1 MNFKAAI
8 TQVALAVAFSSAAQA
23 AVIYDNGAPNQS
35 NGNEATQ
42 WIQSEDFTLTAAT
55 RITDVHFWSVDSGRL
70 ADGTIS
76 WFIYADAAGVP
87 GAVISSGNTGA
98 VTRTA
103 TGAVL
108 GFGTEFLNEFDI
120 AATVLAAGTYHLG
133 LHNGALAIDTR
144 SEFYWETTT
153 AQVGSFGLED
163 NTPFGSGGWSN
174 NGQEHAF
181 MLTGDAA
188 NVPEPSSLALLGLAV
203 LGLGASR
210 RRKQV

>member
-42 WIQSEDFTLTAAT
+42 WIQSEDFTFTAAT
-55 RITDVHFWSVDSGRL
+55 RITDVHFWNVDSGRL

-108 GFGTEFLNEFDI
+108 GFGTEFLNEFI
-120 AATVLAAGTYHLG
+120 SRRPFLQPAPTISG
-133 LHNGALAIDTR
+133 
-144 SEFYWETTT
+144 STT
-153 AQVGSFGLED
+153 APLPLTHVQSFIGRPPQRRSARSVWKTIRPL
-163 NTPFGSGGWSN
+163 
-174 NGQEHAF
+174 
-181 MLTGDAA
+181 
-188 NVPEPSSLALLGLAV
+188 V
-203 LGLGASR
+203 LGVEQQRSGTCVYVYR
-210 RRKQV
+210 